1 MRKKATVLR
10 IVLSAIP
17 LLLFIL
23 FLLPLPFG
31 FTSAH
36 EVYVLDQETIESA
49 LAAESSNPF
58 SAYHGNE
65 YEFYFWG
72 FISFVAFST
81 ILFAS
86 VFHLFEKQLDPL
98 LFFLKR
104 IAHPLVRLTVGTTL
118 VVFGWYGVLYGPE
131 LPLAELFGGAAGIL
145 QALLI
150 ILGVAVF
157 AGIYARAAAFIAIL
171 VYFSA
176 VAAGDWDVFSYVNHL
191 GAYLFLGLMGS
202 GEWALDSRWHAG
214 RLLSALHSFLEK
226 LRPLAFPLL
235 RMSFGLAIMLAAIYA
250 KYVHSELAEQVV
262 IQYDLT
268 RFFPF
273 DPLFVVLGAFIIEF
287 LAGLMMFVGVAVRWT
302 ALFLAFWLTVGHIFT
317 EEEWWV
323 HLILYGIALAI
334 FCHGYDHWSLE
345 GRYLRR
351 NGREPVL

>member
-1 MRKKATVLR
+1 MSIAFRSLYVVA
-10 IVLSAIP
+10 LSA
-17 LLLFIL
+17 LF
-23 FLLPLPFG
+23 FALPSLTG
-31 FTSAH
+31 AH
-36 EVYVLDQETIESA
+36 EVYVLDDETIAAA
-49 LAAESSNPF
+49 LATESLNPF
-58 SAYHGNE
+58 NAYVGNE

-72 FISFVAFST
+72 FVSLVVVTT

-86 VFHLFEKQLDPL
+86 IFHLFEKQLYPL
-98 LFFLKR
+98 MSFLKR
-104 IAHPLVRLTVGTTL
+104 VAHPLVRLTVSATL
-118 VVFGWYGVLYGPE
+118 IVFGWYGVLYGPE
-131 LPLAELFGGAAGIL
+131 LPLAALYGSAAGIM

-150 ILGVAVF
+150 VLGIAILIGA
-157 AGIYARAAAFIAIL
+157 YTRAAALIAIL

-176 VAAGDWDVFSYVNHL
+176 VAAGGWYVFSYVDHL
-191 GAYLFLGLMGS
+191 GAYLLLGLMGS
-202 GEWALDSRWHAG
+202 GAWALDSRWHAG

-323 HLILYGIALAI
+323 HLILYGIAVAI
-334 FCHGYDHWSLE
+334 FCHGYDRWSLE

-351 NGREPVL
+351 SGGEPVL